1 MWLLAAPV
9 RLIGQLGRQATA
21 GTHVIQ
27 GRFCGLP
34 VQTTAQ
40 YCLSLFAAIYLA
52 HVLPCLFL
60 KHEFTTLDVILY
72 MHTYYSVALTYVFGS
87 ALCRVVQ

>member
-1 MWLLAAPV
+1 MLFSSYLDACSTTVWLLAASV
-9 RLIGQLGRQATA
+9 RRLGQLGRQATA
-21 GTHVIQ
+21 GTHMIQ

-40 YCLSLFAAIYLA
+40 YRLSLFAAIYLA

-60 KHEFTTLDVILY
+60 KHEFTTLDVIYICIRIIQL
-72 MHTYYSVALTYVFGS
+72 L
-87 ALCRVVQ
+87 

>member
-1 MWLLAAPV
+1 M
-9 RLIGQLGRQATA
+9 
-21 GTHVIQ
+21 IQ
-27 GRFCGLP
+27 GCFVTCLFTQLRNIA
-34 VQTTAQ
+34 AQ
-40 YCLSLFAAIYLA
+40 YRLSLFAAIYLI

-60 KHEFTTLDVILY
+60 KYEFTTLDVILY